1 MDFNRPTGLSRAHF
15 GPDRLSDCRR
25 VARTLVWIV
34 TFVVVLLA
42 LCVAI
47 GAIGFAFGVGLG
59 FVELLLLAVVSAVL
73 TAAII
78 RRLA

>member
-1 MDFNRPTGLSRAHF
+1 
-15 GPDRLSDCRR
+15 
-25 VARTLVWIV
+25 V

-42 LCVAI
+42 LCVAT

-59 FVELLLLAVVSAVL
+59 FVEVLLLAVVSAVL